1 LPADPTNENNCGWT
15 HNRGGGAITIFDGI
29 HVKQMSLLGAEKIE
43 RGDYAGNQST
53 A

>member
-15 HNRGGGAITIFDGI
+15 HNRGGGASQSSTAY
-29 HVKQMSLLGAEKIE
+29 VKQMSLLGAEKIE
-43 RGDYAGNQST
+43 RGDHAGNQST